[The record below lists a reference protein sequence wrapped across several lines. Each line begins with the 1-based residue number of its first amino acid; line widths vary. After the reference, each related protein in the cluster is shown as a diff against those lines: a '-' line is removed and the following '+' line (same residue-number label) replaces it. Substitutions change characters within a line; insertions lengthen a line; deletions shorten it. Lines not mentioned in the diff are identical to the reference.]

1 MPGAGHVS
9 SPPGPAAS
17 PRWPPVPG
25 RPLLGCKVLLVEDQ
39 YLIACDTAKLLHEAG
54 AEVVGP
60 VGRLAQA
67 RELAAREPHL
77 DGAVL
82 DVQLGDGSV
91 CPLVPE
97 LAARGVP
104 VLLATGYG
112 PDVLPEALIG
122 LPHLVK
128 PFGRELGRVA
138 AEAFGRAGATDPA

>member
-1 MPGAGHVS
+1 M
-9 SPPGPAAS
+9 
-17 PRWPPVPG
+17 
-25 RPLLGCKVLLVEDQ
+25 LLFREGCTYGVADVANCVARSKTGE
-39 YLIACDTAKLLHEAG
+39 ATCEAG

-60 VGRLAQA
+60 VGQLAQA
-67 RELAAREPHL
+67 RELAARELHL

-82 DVQLGDGSV
+82 DVQLGDGPV
-91 CPLVPE
+91 CTLVPE

-112 PDVLPEALIG
+112 RDMLPAALIG

-138 AEAFGRAGATDPA
+138 AEAFGRGRPTPPA